1 MSEDTP
7 IWKKYP
13 EQVLK
18 RLRKVSAMRII
29 PVVFGLIIFVGAFLL
44 MLPVSSRAGNWT
56 DFTDA
61 LFTATSATC
70 VTGLIRFDTYTYWS
84 TFGQIVILCMIQI
97 GGIGFMSI
105 AVSFMALTGH
115 KIGLSS
121 RMLMQ
126 NSISAPQV
134 GGMVKITRFLTLGTF
149 LIEGIGALLLS
160 FIFVPKYGPGK
171 GMYFS
176 LFHSISA
183 FCNAGFDLMGTEEQF
198 SSLTTMG
205 DNWYL
210 NLVIMLLIIIG
221 GLGFFVWKDMIE
233 TKFLFKKMKLHTKIV
248 LTIST
253 ILILTG
259 FAVFFFMELGEPG
272 TEGVSIPNQLLHA
285 LFQSVTTRTAGFN
298 SIDLTKMTEGSRFLM
313 IVLMLIG
320 GSPGST
326 AGGMKTTTFAVI
338 TISIY
343 SVYKR
348 KKSEEA
354 FGRRMDEDI
363 MRSATCV
370 LMTYLILS
378 CGTAILI
385 SKLESIPILT
395 ALFETAS
402 ALGTVGLSLNLT
414 PQVGMVSKII
424 LAMLMFIGR
433 VGSVTI
439 MMGFSSPRKMSPSKL
454 PLEKVQIG

>member
-210 NLVIMLLIIIG
+210 NLVII
-221 GLGFFVWKDMIE
+221 
-233 TKFLFKKMKLHTKIV
+233 
-248 LTIST
+248 
-253 ILILTG
+253 
-259 FAVFFFMELGEPG
+259 
-272 TEGVSIPNQLLHA
+272 N
-285 LFQSVTTRTAGFN
+285 
-298 SIDLTKMTEGSRFLM
+298 
-313 IVLMLIG
+313 
-320 GSPGST
+320 
-326 AGGMKTTTFAVI
+326 
-338 TISIY
+338 
-343 SVYKR
+343 
-348 KKSEEA
+348 
-354 FGRRMDEDI
+354 
-363 MRSATCV
+363 
-370 LMTYLILS
+370 
-378 CGTAILI
+378 
-385 SKLESIPILT
+385 
-395 ALFETAS
+395 
-402 ALGTVGLSLNLT
+402 
-414 PQVGMVSKII
+414 
-424 LAMLMFIGR
+424 
-433 VGSVTI
+433 
-439 MMGFSSPRKMSPSKL
+439 
-454 PLEKVQIG
+454 